1 MRPRVAVEGSINGQ
15 LIGGVVQDVMVPDYR
30 LFDGKLRVYLPR
42 TSNQAAP

>member
-1 MRPRVAVEGSINGQ
+1 MRPRAAVEDYINSQ
-15 LIGGVVQDVMVPDYR
+15 LIGGVVPDVMVPDYR